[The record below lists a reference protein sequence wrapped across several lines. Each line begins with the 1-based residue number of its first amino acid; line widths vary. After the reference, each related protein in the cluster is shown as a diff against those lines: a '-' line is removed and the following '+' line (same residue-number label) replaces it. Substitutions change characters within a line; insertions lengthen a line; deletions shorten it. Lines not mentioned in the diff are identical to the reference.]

1 MSCHDSQDSCCSASC
16 RSKLAYFIGALVV
29 ILLGVGL
36 NAMLKSYT
44 ETGAQA
50 AREARAKER
59 AKAQS
64 EIRQTAAQELN
75 TAGVMNKE
83 KGFYRIPVQAAM
95 ELTLKDYQNPAA
107 ARSNFIARVDK
118 ANAAPPKAPEKKS
131 DFE

>member
-1 MSCHDSQDSCCSASC
+1 MSCSESQDSCCGEGC
-16 RSKLAYFIGALVV
+16 RSKLAYFVGALVV

-36 NAMLKSYT
+36 NAMLRHYT

-59 AKAQS
+59 SKAQS
-64 EIRQTAAQELN
+64 EVRQAAAQELS
-75 TAGVMNKE
+75 TVGVVNKE

-95 ELTLKDYQNPAA
+95 ELTLQDYQTPAA

-118 ANAAPPKAPEKKS
+118 ANAAPPKPPEKKS
-131 DFE
+131 EFE